1 MRALSNIEMGQV
13 SGAGFEVELMHE
25 LGSLF
30 LSSNCTLME
39 GPAAQCQFTIGLAP
53 NMTDPTFVT
62 AVGLTALLVSL
73 YPEETRAV
81 YKKVGEY
88 LGIEH

>member
-13 SGAGFEVELMHE
+13 SGAGFEVELIHE

-30 LSSNCTLME
+30 IASNCTLME
-39 GPAAQCQFTIGLAP
+39 GPAAQCQFTFGLAP
-53 NMTDPTFVT
+53 NMDDRTLATV
-62 AVGLTALLVSL
+62 AGLTALFVSL
-73 YPEETRAV
+73 YPEETRAL

-88 LGIEH
+88 LGMN